1 VSVGLAERRLS
12 SSAPRRAG
20 LDDLQHD
27 GVVEPREVEY
37 VALRWNPVSSRAPG
51 NAERLMTDEVLTI
64 REVADLL
71 KLAGK
76 TIYSMAQ
83 RGEIPAFK
91 VRGQW
96 RIQRTDL
103 TAWIEARK
111 QPGTQPAC
119 EREDGPSS
127 KEEEIAGRPSR
138 TRAGTTRGEGK
149 RRSR

>member
-1 VSVGLAERRLS
+1 
-12 SSAPRRAG
+12 
-20 LDDLQHD
+20 
-27 GVVEPREVEY
+27 
-37 VALRWNPVSSRAPG
+37 
-51 NAERLMTDEVLTI
+51 MTDEVLTI
-64 REVADLL
+64 REVAELL

-76 TIYSMAQ
+76 TVYSMAQ

-111 QPGTQPAC
+111 QRGIPQAG
-119 EREDGPSS
+119 EREGGPSS
-127 KEEEIAGRPSR
+127 KEGETAAGSGR
-138 TRAGTTRGEGK
+138 TRAGTTRGQGK